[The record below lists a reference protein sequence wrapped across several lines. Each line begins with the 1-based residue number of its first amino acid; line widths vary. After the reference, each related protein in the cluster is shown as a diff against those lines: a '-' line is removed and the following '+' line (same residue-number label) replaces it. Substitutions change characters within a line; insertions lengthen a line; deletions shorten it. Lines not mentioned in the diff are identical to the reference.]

1 MAIKHKQSNK
11 VDNQTYRAFVSWR
24 NLPLFALFGLFW
36 LLTRLPIS
44 WLLPLGRL
52 IGRLSC
58 RVLSSRRKVCE
69 TNIRLCF
76 PDLSDQEQQA
86 LVKKTFVSFGQ
97 GLMESAY
104 AWSRDLSELS
114 SKTTIT
120 GLEHIKAAQEAG
132 QGVLLVGGHFAL
144 IDLASGLLG
153 SAQDFYAVQRDHD
166 NPLFN
171 LWMTRARLKSA
182 TGTVARKDLRS
193 MLRVLKSQ
201 EVLWYAPDQDYGR
214 LNSVFIPFF
223 NIPTAT
229 ITGTSRLAQM
239 GNAAVIPIFFYRTAE
254 GEYRLELSEPMTIP
268 SGDDTAD
275 ALCFNQW
282 LEVQVKRYPEQYL
295 WLHKRFKT
303 RPKGEPSL
311 Y

>member
-1 MAIKHKQSNK
+1 MAINHKNSNK
-11 VDNQTYRAFVSWR
+11 VDNQTYRAFIHWR

-36 LLTRLPIS
+36 LLTRLPFS
-44 WLLPLGRL
+44 WLLPLGRFL
-52 IGRLSC
+52 GRLSYQ
-58 RVLSSRRKVCE
+58 LLSRRRSVCE
-69 TNIRLCF
+69 TNIRVCF
-76 PDLSDQEQQA
+76 PQLSAQEQQA

-104 AWSRDLSELS
+104 AWSRDLKGLS

-120 GLEHIKAAQEAG
+120 GLEHIKAAQDAG
-132 QGVLLVGGHFAL
+132 RGVLLVGGHFAL

-153 SAQDFYAVQRDHD
+153 IKQDFYAVQRDHD

-182 TGTVARKDLRS
+182 KGTIARKDLRS
-193 MLRVLKSQ
+193 MLRVLKSR

-214 LNSVFIPFF
+214 LNSLFIPFF

-229 ITGTSRLAQM
+229 ITGTSRLAQL
-239 GNAAVIPIFFYRTAE
+239 GNAAVIPIFFYRTAA

-268 SGDDTAD
+268 SGDDAAD

-282 LEVQVKRYPEQYL
+282 LEAQITRYPEQYL

-303 RPKGEPSL
+303 RPEGETSL